1 MEITAVFSWKRIC
14 FLLIVLLTAQSLLF
28 LHSWK
33 APTLVNSPKSS
44 ALSHRPPT
52 SPSSQTSSLSP
63 PSYGFGDSLTASQ
76 CSTQFPDLYFELDRA
91 VQYWKSRNHTISPD
105 DVDISWHSRSLFAGG
120 ALRLLIHDNR
130 IRILHS
136 INAMRDE
143 SYRERGLGIL
153 NLLHRALESA
163 SAAGERLPTVEAAI
177 VLQDVSYP
185 PTENGTH
192 SFWTWTRR
200 IGNATQERVWLIPN
214 FDFWATHPLGSYQ
227 DARERAIEHDV
238 VAVAD
243 KIPRAVWRGTVFA
256 RTQTIHGNYIR
267 SGLVNATVGKE
278 WADVKGRNA
287 TTGENRLALEELCD
301 YAMTIHTEGVSYSGR
316 LKYLLNCN
324 ALPISHEL
332 EWTAQYYHLLVKEG
346 PRQNYVE
353 VKKDWSDLEETVL
366 YYLQHPEE
374 RRRIVENHLRTFR
387 EKYFTRAALS
397 CYLRRL
403 VQQYA
408 LVAFEPDVLKEVD
421 GKMVLRGRSFEQ
433 FIDRPEDFDE

>member
-1 MEITAVFSWKRIC
+1 
-14 FLLIVLLTAQSLLF
+14 
-28 LHSWK
+28 
-33 APTLVNSPKSS
+33 
-44 ALSHRPPT
+44 
-52 SPSSQTSSLSP
+52 
-63 PSYGFGDSLTASQ
+63 
-76 CSTQFPDLYFELDRA
+76 
-91 VQYWKSRNHTISPD
+91 
-105 DVDISWHSRSLFAGG
+105 
-120 ALRLLIHDNR
+120 
-130 IRILHS
+130 
-136 INAMRDE
+136 
-143 SYRERGLGIL
+143 
-153 NLLHRALESA
+153 
-163 SAAGERLPTVEAAI
+163 
-177 VLQDVSYP
+177 
-185 PTENGTH
+185 
-192 SFWTWTRR
+192 
-200 IGNATQERVWLIPN
+200 
-214 FDFWATHPLGSYQ
+214 
-227 DARERAIEHDV
+227 
-238 VAVAD
+238 
-243 KIPRAVWRGTVFA
+243 
-256 RTQTIHGNYIR
+256 
-267 SGLVNATVGKE
+267 
-278 WADVKGRNA
+278 
-287 TTGENRLALEELCD
+287 
-301 YAMTIHTEGVSYSGR
+301 MTIHTEGVSYSGR